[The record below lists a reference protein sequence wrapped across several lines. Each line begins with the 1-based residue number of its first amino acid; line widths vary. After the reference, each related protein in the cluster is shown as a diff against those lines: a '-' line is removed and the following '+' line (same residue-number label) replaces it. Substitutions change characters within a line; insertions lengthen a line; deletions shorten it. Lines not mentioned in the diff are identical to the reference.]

1 MPSLGLGHR
10 QQGPREFTFTVD
22 HDIPYGLGYTPTED
36 DACHMVRLHWDRVR
50 ACLSGVPFDY
60 PLHPCTFQLVDYF
73 IRRSEYAPHTRG
85 TDHALETY
93 GI

>member
-1 MPSLGLGHR
+1 MSGLGLGGR

-22 HDIPYGLGYTPTED
+22 HDIPCYTPTED
-36 DACHMVRLHWDRVR
+36 DACHMAWLRRDRVR
-50 ACLSGVPFDY
+50 ARLSRVPFYY
-60 PLHPCTFQLVDYF
+60 PLHPYTFQLADYF
-73 IRRSEYAPHTRG
+73 IKGSEHAPRIGG